1 MMHKI
6 LALLIIALVPIILI
20 NSEYALQEQA
30 LAAPAVPAQAAAAV
44 HVPVAPDKP
53 AQKAAAAPAP
63 APAPAKKAKQAP
75 VRLSIPAIELNNPV
89 VPMGID
95 KNGDLDVPAGDTKD
109 IGWYAKGV
117 VPGTIGSAVMDAHVF
132 AAFSRLHE
140 VKEGDDI
147 YVVMADGSRLRFVVE
162 RAKVYKLED
171 LSPDELY
178 NRKDGRYLHLITCA
192 GELTDDNSTY
202 THRLVVYAKLAD

>member
-1 MMHKI
+1 MHKI

-30 LAAPAVPAQAAAAV
+30 LAAPAVPAQPAAATV
-44 HVPVAPDKP
+44 RVPVSPDKP
-53 AQKAAAAPAP
+53 AQKAEADP
-63 APAPAKKAKQAP
+63 APAPAKVAKHVP

-95 KNGDLDVPAGDTKD
+95 KKGDLDVPAGNTKD

-132 AAFSRLHE
+132 AAFSRLNE

-147 YVVMADGSRLRFVVE
+147 YVVMEDGARQ
-162 RAKVYKLED
+162 
-171 LSPDELY
+171 
-178 NRKDGRYLHLITCA
+178 
-192 GELTDDNSTY
+192 
-202 THRLVVYAKLAD
+202 